1 MTGKDATAEPG
12 ETAGATAEPF
22 VDPRVSRRTW
32 SRGLVHLGLLL
43 TTAGALAT
51 LTILYIR
58 NAIHADIGLVF
69 VGLVVVHLL
78 QRRRTVTR
86 MMSQLARVRSF
97 AERRVRLAG
106 SDLILAFITLNV
118 LVSGVLDWG
127 RGEPIQLPLPP
138 PFDRWHLLS
147 GVALVIYLMVHVW
160 HRRKRLRRS
169 TIQ

>member
-1 MTGKDATAEPG
+1 MTSAE
-12 ETAGATAEPF
+12 AELTTS
-22 VDPRVSRRTW
+22 VRAKRRVW
-32 SRGLVHLGLLL
+32 GRGLVHLGLLL
-43 TTAGALAT
+43 TASGALAT

-78 QRRRTVTR
+78 QRRRTVAR
-86 MMSQLARVRSF
+86 MMSGLARGRSF
-97 AERRVRLAG
+97 AERRIRLAG

-147 GVALVIYLMVHVW
+147 GVALVIYLVVHVW
-160 HRRKRLRRS
+160 HRRKRLSRS

>member
-1 MTGKDATAEPG
+1 MTSSDATAEPG
-12 ETAGATAEPF
+12 EMVDASAEHRDD
-22 VDPRVSRRTW
+22 VHSSRRAW
-32 SRGLVHLGLLL
+32 ARGVVHFGLLL

-69 VGLVVVHLL
+69 VGLVVVHLA
-78 QRRRTVTR
+78 QRRRTVAR
-86 MMSQLARVRSF
+86 MMSQLARARSF
-97 AERRVRLAG
+97 AERRVRLAA

-127 RGEPIQLPLPP
+127 RGEPIQLPLPR

-147 GVALVIYLMVHVW
+147 SVVLVIYLVVHVW
-160 HRRKRLRRS
+160 HRRKRLRKS
-169 TIQ
+169 TIR

>member
-1 MTGKDATAEPG
+1 M
-12 ETAGATAEPF
+12 
-22 VDPRVSRRTW
+22 
-32 SRGLVHLGLLL
+32 VHFGLLL

-69 VGLVVVHLL
+69 VGLVVVHLA
-78 QRRRTVTR
+78 QRRRTVAR
-86 MMSQLARVRSF
+86 MMSQLARARSF
-97 AERRVRLAG
+97 AERRVRLAA

-127 RGEPIQLPLPP
+127 RGEPIQLPLPR

-147 GVALVIYLMVHVW
+147 SVVLVIYLVVHVW
-160 HRRKRLRRS
+160 HRRKRLRKS
-169 TIQ
+169 TIR